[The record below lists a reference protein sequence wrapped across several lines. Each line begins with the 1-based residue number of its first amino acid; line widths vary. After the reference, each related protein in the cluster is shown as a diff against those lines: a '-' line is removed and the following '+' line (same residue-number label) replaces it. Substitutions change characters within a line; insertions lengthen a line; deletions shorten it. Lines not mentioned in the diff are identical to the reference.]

1 VFAATLGDRWSFRSS
16 QADHSN
22 SCEVAMSIADIIAL
36 LMDLAEQYPFLADII
51 NQVITILQGLGG

>member
-1 VFAATLGDRWSFRSS
+1 
-16 QADHSN
+16 
-22 SCEVAMSIADIIAL
+22 MSIADIIAL